1 LTSPLIRTSGQEAL
15 FEKVAAE
22 FAAPLARLARAH
34 EADAH
39 QQQDLLQEIH
49 IALWRSLA
57 GFGERCSLRT
67 WVYRVAHNVAAT
79 HVLRNRR
86 RQVHRLTTLDEIDL
100 AGETPDVDAELD
112 AGRALQKIHALIQ
125 ALKPLDRQRDARRG
139 GGRWVPLFFIPG
151 HVMYFVSLFAEITPI
166 PWKAIIFNAAEI
178 GFGTRMAIV
187 MTDRRARRL
196 QQEIDALDSL

>member
-1 LTSPLIRTSGQEAL
+1 MPPRVISTSLDLATDPDTSGQEAL

-22 FAAPLARLARAH
+22 FAAPLARLARAY

-57 GFGERCSLRT
+57 AFGERCSLRT

-86 RQVHRLTTLDEIDL
+86 RQAHRLTTLDEIDL
-100 AGETPDVDAELD
+100 ADETPDVDAELD

-125 ALKPLDRQRDARRG
+125 ALKTVDRQVIILHLEGLPAD
-139 GGRWVPLFFIPG
+139 
-151 HVMYFVSLFAEITPI
+151 EIADIVGISPANTHTKLTRI
-166 PWKAIIFNAAEI
+166 RQLLAAQLGSGE
-178 GFGTRMAIV
+178 
-187 MTDRRARRL
+187 
-196 QQEIDALDSL
+196 SP

>member
-1 LTSPLIRTSGQEAL
+1 MPATLETAIP
-15 FEKVAAE
+15 AAAAPADTAAQDRLYSLVTVE

-39 QQQDLLQEIH
+39 LQQDLLQEIH

-57 GFGERCSLRT
+57 AFGERCSLRT

-86 RQVHRLTTLDEIDL
+86 RQAHRLTTLDEIDL
-100 AGETPDVDAELD
+100 AGVTPDVDAELD

-125 ALKPLDRQRDARRG
+125 ALKPLDRQLIILHLEGLPASEIADIVGISPAHTHTKLTRIRQLLTEKVG
-139 GGRWVPLFFIPG
+139 G
-151 HVMYFVSLFAEITPI
+151 
-166 PWKAIIFNAAEI
+166 
-178 GFGTRMAIV
+178 
-187 MTDRRARRL
+187 
-196 QQEIDALDSL
+196 

>member
-1 LTSPLIRTSGQEAL
+1 MAAPADAAAQDRLYEQ
-15 FEKVAAE
+15 VASE

-39 QQQDLLQEIH
+39 QQQDLLQEMH

-57 GFGERCSLRT
+57 AFGERCSLRT

-86 RQVHRLTTLDEIDL
+86 RQAHRLTTLDEIDL
-100 AGETPDVDAELD
+100 AGATRDVDAELD

-125 ALKPLDRQRDARRG
+125 ALKPLDRQVIILHLEGLPSDEIADIVGISPANTHTKLTRIRQLLTARAG
-139 GGRWVPLFFIPG
+139 EGEN
-151 HVMYFVSLFAEITPI
+151 S
-166 PWKAIIFNAAEI
+166 
-178 GFGTRMAIV
+178 
-187 MTDRRARRL
+187 
-196 QQEIDALDSL
+196 